1 MDINDVCLCGGTP
14 MLLLLREPAPE
25 RNRAWS
31 GDGLNS
37 LVYLI
42 VASYFFSNLLY
53 SGNYISLRERAISLT
68 IKVLDN
74 HITSELE
81 AFSQL

>member
-37 LVYLI
+37 LFYLI

-53 SGNYISLRERAISLT
+53 SGNYIPLRERAISLT
-68 IKVLDN
+68 IKVLDKT
-74 HITSELE
+74 HKRSLCI
-81 AFSQL
+81 A

>member
-1 MDINDVCLCGGTP
+1 

-37 LVYLI
+37 LFYLI
-42 VASYFFSNLLY
+42 VASYFFSNLPY

-68 IKVLDN
+68 IKVLDREFRLAPCPYN
-74 HITSELE
+74 HSRGADVCRGNVT
-81 AFSQL
+81 

>member
-37 LVYLI
+37 LFYLI
-42 VASYFFSNLLY
+42 VASYFFSNLL
-53 SGNYISLRERAISLT
+53 
-68 IKVLDN
+68 
-74 HITSELE
+74 
-81 AFSQL
+81 

>member
-1 MDINDVCLCGGTP
+1 MDINGVCLCGGTP

-37 LVYLI
+37 LFYLI
-42 VASYFFSNLLY
+42 VASYLFTILLY
-53 SGNYISLRERAISLT
+53 SGNYISLRERVYQLLHRFLT
-68 IKVLDN
+68 LHKCM
-74 HITSELE
+74 
-81 AFSQL
+81 

>member
-37 LVYLI
+37 LFYLI
-42 VASYFFSNLLY
+42 VASYFFSSLLY
-53 SGNYISLRERAISLT
+53 SGNYISLRERAYHLLSRFLT
-68 IKVLDN
+68 P
-74 HITSELE
+74 
-81 AFSQL
+81 AFI

>member
-14 MLLLLREPAPE
+14 MLLLLREPTPE

-37 LVYLI
+37 LFYLI

-53 SGNYISLRERAISLT
+53 SGNYITLR
-68 IKVLDN
+68 
-74 HITSELE
+74 
-81 AFSQL
+81 

>member
-1 MDINDVCLCGGTP
+1 MDVNDVCLCGGTP

-37 LVYLI
+37 LFYLI
-42 VASYFFSNLLY
+42 VASYFFSSSILGKLY
-53 SGNYISLRERAISLT
+53 LP
-68 IKVLDN
+68 
-74 HITSELE
+74 
-81 AFSQL
+81 